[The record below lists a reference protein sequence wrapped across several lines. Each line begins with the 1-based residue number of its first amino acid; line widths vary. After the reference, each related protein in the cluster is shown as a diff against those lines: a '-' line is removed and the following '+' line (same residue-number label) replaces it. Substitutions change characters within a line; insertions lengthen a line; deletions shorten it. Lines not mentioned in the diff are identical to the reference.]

1 MSGVPLSRQETVGA
15 AVWQA
20 LLDAADRAVVVRD
33 GRGLVRVVSRRAT
46 ELFPEL
52 RPGDQLAGVA
62 GFTGSEQGP
71 VETTCQGLPWLWT
84 PTQLDADHV
93 AWHGDPAEPEEPWC
107 EKCAQSRFLANSSR
121 LLGSSLRRDETL
133 RSIVQLAV
141 PTLAD
146 CCAVVLP
153 SRRGRVEWWRY
164 TRGGDTEHGRVGQHV
179 LRSVTTLAEAFS
191 GSTTR
196 PLPGQPVPGARLD
209 WLVAANSAVPDAVTV
224 VPLRHE
230 GLDAGALVL
239 AGNGSH
245 SVDSH
250 GADSH
255 GADSHGADSRGAD
268 SRGADSRGADSRGA
282 DSRGADSRG
291 ADSRGD
297 QLDVV
302 RDYASR
308 AAAALSSAHSYSEQA
323 RATEVLEASLL
334 PAELPETP
342 GVAWSACYR
351 PAQSSIRVGGD
362 FYDVYPESDGRA
374 LFLLGDVCGNGV
386 EAATL
391 AGRIRHTVE
400 ALRLVETEPT
410 KLLHLLNKAILTSA
424 DNRFATL
431 VVGALER
438 LDSGAVR
445 IRLASGGHPSPVVLR
460 ASGAVEEVAVPGTL
474 VGVLPDPH
482 FGEATVTLSAG
493 DVCLL
498 YSDGV
503 TEARGG
509 SDGSEQFGAH
519 RLTDALGSGAGLP
532 ADHLTHHV
540 ERLLDAWLAGRD
552 HDDVA
557 LLALQA
563 V

>member
-1 MSGVPLSRQETVGA
+1 VLVH
-15 AVWQA
+15 
-20 LLDAADRAVVVRD
+20 D
-33 GRGLVRVVSRRAT
+33 GRGLVRVVSHRAT

-52 RPGDQLAGVA
+52 RLGIELAGVA
-62 GFTGSEQGP
+62 GFTGSEQSE
-71 VETTCQGLPWLWT
+71 VETTCQGLPWRWI
-84 PTQLDADHV
+84 PTRLDADHV
-93 AWHGDPAEPEEPWC
+93 AWHGDAAEADEPWC
-107 EKCAQSRFLANSSR
+107 EKCSQTRFLANSSR
-121 LLGSSLRRDETL
+121 LLGSSLRRDQTL

-146 CCAVVLP
+146 SCAVVLP
-153 SRRGRVEWWRY
+153 AKRGRVEWWRY
-164 TRGGDTEHGRVGQHV
+164 SRGGDTEHGRMGQHV
-179 LRSVTTLAEAFS
+179 LRSVTALAEAFS
-191 GSTTR
+191 GSAAK
-196 PLPGQPVPGARLD
+196 PMPGLPVAGARLD
-209 WLVAANSAVPDAVTV
+209 WLLDPDAAAPDSLVV

-230 GLDAGALVL
+230 GLGAGALVL
-239 AGNGSH
+239 ASNE
-245 SVDSH
+245 
-250 GADSH
+250 
-255 GADSHGADSRGAD
+255 SRD
-268 SRGADSRGADSRGA
+268 DH
-282 DSRGADSRG
+282 
-291 ADSRGD
+291 
-297 QLDVV
+297 LEVI
-302 RDYASR
+302 RDYAGR

-323 RATEVLEASLL
+323 RATEALESSLL
-334 PAELPETP
+334 PTPLPEMS
-342 GVAWSACYR
+342 GLVWSACYR
-351 PAQSSIRVGGD
+351 PAHSSIRVGGD
-362 FYDVYPESDGRA
+362 FYDVFPESDGRA

-410 KLLHLLNKAILTSA
+410 KLLHLLNKAILTSS

-445 IRLASGGHPSPVVLR
+445 LRLASGGHPSPLVLR
-460 ASGAVEEVAVPGTL
+460 ASGAVEEIAVPGTL

-482 FGEATVTLSAG
+482 FGEAAVTLSAG

-509 SDGSEQFGAH
+509 SDGREQFGGH
-519 RLTDALGSGAGLP
+519 RLTDALVAGAGMP
-532 ADHLTHHV
+532 AADLTHHV
-540 ERLLDAWLAGRD
+540 ELRLNDWLAGRD

-563 V
+563 I

>member
-1 MSGVPLSRQETVGA
+1 MA
-15 AVWQA
+15 WQG
-20 LLDAADRAVVVRD
+20 DAA
-33 GRGLVRVVSRRAT
+33 
-46 ELFPEL
+46 
-52 RPGDQLAGVA
+52 
-62 GFTGSEQGP
+62 
-71 VETTCQGLPWLWT
+71 
-84 PTQLDADHV
+84 
-93 AWHGDPAEPEEPWC
+93 EPDEPWC
-107 EKCAQSRFLANSSR
+107 EKCAQARFLVNSSR
-121 LLGSSLRRDETL
+121 LLGSSLRRDQTL

-153 SRRGRVEWWRY
+153 AKRGRVEWWRY
-164 TRGGDTEHGRVGQHV
+164 SRGGDTEHGRMGQHV
-179 LRSVTTLAEAFS
+179 LRSVTSLAEAFS
-191 GSTTR
+191 GSATK
-196 PLPGQPVPGARLD
+196 PLLGQPVSGARLD
-209 WLVAANSAVPDAVTV
+209 WLLEPDFGDPDSVVV

-239 AGNGSH
+239 ASN
-245 SVDSH
+245 
-250 GADSH
+250 
-255 GADSHGADSRGAD
+255 DSRD
-268 SRGADSRGADSRGA
+268 
-282 DSRGADSRG
+282 
-291 ADSRGD
+291 D
-297 QLDVV
+297 QLDIV
-302 RDYASR
+302 RDYAGR
-308 AAAALSSAHSYSEQA
+308 AAAALSSAHSFSEQA
-323 RATEVLEASLL
+323 RATEALESSLL
-334 PAELPETP
+334 PSPLPEVP
-342 GVAWSACYR
+342 GIVWSACYR
-351 PAQSSIRVGGD
+351 PAHSGIRVGGD
-362 FYDVYPESDGRA
+362 FYDVYPDSDGRA

-410 KLLHLLNKAILTSA
+410 KLLHLLNRAILASA

-445 IRLASGGHPSPVVLR
+445 VRLASGGHPSPLVLR
-460 ASGAVEEVAVPGTL
+460 ASGVVEEIAVPGTL

-509 SDGSEQFGAH
+509 SDGREQYGAH
-519 RLTDALGSGAGLP
+519 RLTEALGAGAGMP
-532 ADHLTHHV
+532 AADLTRHV
-540 ERLLDAWLAGRD
+540 ELRLDDWLAGRD

-563 V
+563 T

>member
-1 MSGVPLSRQETVGA
+1 MVDRHSAPGIPVPTRSGATGTGLSGVPLSRQETVGA

-20 LLDAADRAVVVRD
+20 LLDTADRAVVVQD
-33 GRGLVRVVSRRAT
+33 GRGLVRVVSRRAA
-46 ELFPEL
+46 ELFPDL
-52 RPGDQLAGVA
+52 RPGVELAGVA
-62 GFTGSEQGP
+62 GFTGSEQST
-71 VETTCQGLPWLWT
+71 VETTCQGVPWRWS
-84 PTQLDADHV
+84 PTRLDEDHV

-107 EKCAQSRFLANSSR
+107 EKCAQTRFLANSSR
-121 LLGSSLRRDETL
+121 LLGSSLRRDQTL

-164 TRGGDTEHGRVGQHV
+164 TRGGDTEHGRMGQHA
-179 LRSVTTLAEAFS
+179 LRSVTSLAEAFS
-191 GSTTR
+191 GSATKPMTGR
-196 PLPGQPVPGARLD
+196 PVADARLD
-209 WLVAANSAVPDAVTV
+209 WLLAGNFGPPDTVTPINIVV

-230 GLDAGALVL
+230 GLTAGALVL
-239 AGNGSH
+239 ASNGSR
-245 SVDSH
+245 D
-250 GADSH
+250 
-255 GADSHGADSRGAD
+255 
-268 SRGADSRGADSRGA
+268 
-282 DSRGADSRG
+282 
-291 ADSRGD
+291 D
-297 QLDVV
+297 QFEVV
-302 RDYASR
+302 RDYSGR

-323 RATEVLEASLL
+323 KATEVLEASLL
-334 PAELPETP
+334 PAALPEVP

-351 PAQSSIRVGGD
+351 PAQSTIRVGGD

-445 IRLASGGHPSPVVLR
+445 IRLASGGHPSPFVLR
-460 ASGAVEEVAVPGTL
+460 ASGAVEEITVPGTL

-493 DVCLL
+493 DVCML

-509 SDGSEQFGAH
+509 SDGREQFGAH
-519 RLTDALGSGAGLP
+519 RLSEAIGSGAGMP
-532 ADHLTHHV
+532 ADALTRHV
-540 ERLLDAWLAGRD
+540 EHHLNAWLADRD

>member
-1 MSGVPLSRQETVGA
+1 MSATGTELSGIPLSRQETVGA

-20 LLDAADRAVVVRD
+20 LLDAADRAVVVQD
-33 GRGLVRVVSRRAT
+33 GRGVARVVSRRAA

-52 RPGDQLAGVA
+52 RPGGHLTGVA

-71 VETTCQGLPWLWT
+71 VETTCQGLPWTWS
-84 PTQLDADHV
+84 PTRLDADHV
-93 AWHGDPAEPEEPWC
+93 AWHGDPTEPEQPWC
-107 EKCAQSRFLANSSR
+107 EKCAQARFLANSSR
-121 LLGSSLRRDETL
+121 LLGSSLRREETL

-164 TRGGDTEHGRVGQHV
+164 TRGGDTEHGRVGQHM
-179 LRSVTTLAEAFS
+179 LRSVTELAEAFS
-191 GSTTR
+191 GSATK
-196 PLPGQPVPGARLD
+196 PLSGRPVPGARLE
-209 WLVAANSAVPDAVTV
+209 WLTGADSAVPDAVTV

-230 GLDAGALVL
+230 GLDAGVLVL
-239 AGNGSH
+239 AGN
-245 SVDSH
+245 
-250 GADSH
+250 
-255 GADSHGADSRGAD
+255 DSRGSDAH
-268 SRGADSRGADSRGA
+268 
-282 DSRGADSRG
+282 
-291 ADSRGD
+291 GD

-302 RDYASR
+302 RDYAGR

-334 PAELPETP
+334 PAELPEAP
-342 GVAWSACYR
+342 GVAWAACYR

-362 FYDVYPESDGRA
+362 FYDVYQESDGRA

-410 KLLHLLNKAILTSA
+410 KLLHLLNRAILTSA

-431 VVGALER
+431 VVGAMER

-445 IRLASGGHPSPVVLR
+445 IRLASGGHPPPLVLR
-460 ASGAVEEVAVPGTL
+460 ASGAVEEIAVPGTL

-509 SDGSEQFGAH
+509 DGEQFGGH
-519 RLTDALGSGAGLP
+519 RLTEALGSGAGLL
-532 ADHLTHHV
+532 ADDLTRHV
-540 ERLLDAWLAGRD
+540 EQRLDTWLDGRD

>member
-1 MSGVPLSRQETVGA
+1 MDGIPLSRQETVGA

-20 LLDAADRAVVVRD
+20 LLDAADKAVLVQD
-33 GRGLVRVVSRRAT
+33 GRGQVRVVSRRAA
-46 ELFPEL
+46 ELFPDL
-52 RPGDQLAGVA
+52 RPGVELAGVA
-62 GFTGSEQGP
+62 GFTGSEQGE
-71 VETTCQGLPWLWT
+71 VDTTCQGVPWRWT
-84 PTQLDADHV
+84 PTRLDADHV

-107 EKCAQSRFLANSSR
+107 EKCAQARFLANSSR
-121 LLGSSLRRDETL
+121 LLGSSLRRDQTL

-141 PTLAD
+141 PTLGD

-153 SRRGRVEWWRY
+153 AKRGRVEWWRY
-164 TRGGDTEHGRVGQHV
+164 TRGGDTEHGRMGQHA
-179 LRSVTTLAEAFS
+179 LRSVTALAEAFS
-191 GSTTR
+191 GSATK
-196 PLPGQPVPGARLD
+196 PMPGHPVAGARLD
-209 WLVAANSAVPDAVTV
+209 WLLAGGSAAPDNVVV

-239 AGNGSH
+239 ANN
-245 SVDSH
+245 
-250 GADSH
+250 
-255 GADSHGADSRGAD
+255 DSRD
-268 SRGADSRGADSRGA
+268 E
-282 DSRGADSRG
+282 
-291 ADSRGD
+291 
-297 QLDVV
+297 QFEIV

-323 RATEVLEASLL
+323 RATEALESSLL
-334 PAELPETP
+334 PTPLPEVP
-342 GVAWSACYR
+342 GVVWSACYR
-351 PAQSSIRVGGD
+351 PAQSTIRVGGD
-362 FYDVYPESDGRA
+362 FYDVYPESDGRV

-431 VVGALER
+431 VVGVLER
-438 LDSGAVR
+438 LESGSLRV
-445 IRLASGGHPSPVVLR
+445 RLASGGHPSPVVLR
-460 ASGAVEEVAVPGTL
+460 ASGAVEEITVPGTL

-482 FGEATVTLSAG
+482 FGEASVTLSAG
-493 DVCLL
+493 DVCML

-509 SDGSEQFGAH
+509 NDGREQFGAH
-519 RLTDALGSGAGLP
+519 RLNEAVGSGVGMPAG
-532 ADHLTHHV
+532 DLTRHV
-540 ERLLDAWLAGRD
+540 EHRLDDWLAGRD

>member
-1 MSGVPLSRQETVGA
+1 
-15 AVWQA
+15 VWQA
-20 LLDAADRAVVVRD
+20 LLDAADKAVVVHD
-33 GRGLVRVVSRRAT
+33 GRGVVRVVSRRAT
-46 ELFPEL
+46 ELFPDL
-52 RPGDQLAGVA
+52 RAGVELAGVA
-62 GFTGSEQGP
+62 GFTGSEHGP
-71 VETTCQGLPWLWT
+71 VETTCQGVPWRWT
-84 PTQLDADHV
+84 PSRLDSDHV
-93 AWHGDPAEPEEPWC
+93 AWHGDAAEPDEPWC
-107 EKCAQSRFLANSSR
+107 EKCAQARFLANSSR
-121 LLGSSLRRDETL
+121 LLGSSLRREQTL

-153 SRRGRVEWWRY
+153 ARRGRVEWWRY
-164 TRGGDTEHGRVGQHV
+164 TRGGDTEHGRVGQHM
-179 LRSVTTLAEAFS
+179 LRSVTTLAEGFS
-191 GSTTR
+191 GSATK
-196 PLPGQPVPGARLD
+196 PMAGQPVAGARLD
-209 WLVAANSAVPDAVTV
+209 WLLAADSAVPDAVTV

-230 GLDAGALVL
+230 GLAAGALVL
-239 AGNGSH
+239 AGNGSRD
-245 SVDSH
+245 VE
-250 GADSH
+250 
-255 GADSHGADSRGAD
+255 
-268 SRGADSRGADSRGA
+268 
-282 DSRGADSRG
+282 
-291 ADSRGD
+291 
-297 QLDVV
+297 QLEVV
-302 RDYASR
+302 RDYAGR
-308 AAAALSSAHSYSEQA
+308 AAAALSSAHSFSEQA

-334 PAELPETP
+334 PAALPEVA
-342 GVAWSACYR
+342 GVAWAACYR

-362 FYDVYPESDGRA
+362 FYDVYPESGGRA

-438 LDSGAVR
+438 LDSGSVR
-445 IRLASGGHPSPVVLR
+445 VRLASGGHPSPVVLR
-460 ASGAVEEVAVPGTL
+460 TSGIVEEITVPGTL

-482 FGEATVTLSAG
+482 FGEAAVTLAAG

-509 SDGSEQFGAH
+509 SDGREQFGAH
-519 RLTDALGSGAGLP
+519 RLTEAVGAGAGLP
-532 ADHLTHHV
+532 ADDLTRHV
-540 ERLLDAWLAGRD
+540 EHRLDDWLAGRD

>member
-1 MSGVPLSRQETVGA
+1 VVDRHSAPGIPVPSRSTGTGLDGIPLSRQETVGA

-20 LLDAADRAVVVRD
+20 LLDAADRAVLVHD
-33 GRGLVRVVSRRAT
+33 GRGLVRVVSRRAA

-52 RPGDQLAGVA
+52 RPGVALAGVA
-62 GFTGSEQGP
+62 GFTDSEQGD
-71 VETTCQGLPWLWT
+71 VETTCQGLPWRWVAT
-84 PTQLDADHV
+84 RLDADHV
-93 AWHGDPAEPEEPWC
+93 AWHGDAAEADEHWC
-107 EKCAQSRFLANSSR
+107 EKCAQARFLANSSR
-121 LLGSSLRRDETL
+121 LLGSSLRRDQTL

-153 SRRGRVEWWRY
+153 AKRGRVEWWRY
-164 TRGGDTEHGRVGQHV
+164 TRGGDTEHGRMGQHV
-179 LRSVTTLAEAFS
+179 LGSVTALTEAFS
-191 GSTTR
+191 GSTTK
-196 PLPGQPVPGARLD
+196 PMAGQLVVDARLD
-209 WLVAANSAVPDAVTV
+209 WLLGGESTAPASVMV

-230 GLDAGALVL
+230 GLGAGALVL
-239 AGNGSH
+239 ASNDFRG
-245 SVDSH
+245 VDSL
-250 GADSH
+250 G
-255 GADSHGADSRGAD
+255 G
-268 SRGADSRGADSRGA
+268 
-282 DSRGADSRG
+282 
-291 ADSRGD
+291 
-297 QLDVV
+297 QVEVL
-302 RDYASR
+302 RDYAGR
-308 AAAALSSAHSYSEQA
+308 AAAALSSAHSFSEQA
-323 RATEVLEASLL
+323 RATEALESSLL
-334 PAELPETP
+334 PTPLPDVP
-342 GVAWSACYR
+342 GVAWASCYR
-351 PAQSSIRVGGD
+351 PAHSTIRVGGD
-362 FYDVYPESDGRA
+362 FYDVFPESDGRA

-410 KLLHLLNKAILTSA
+410 KLLHLLNKAILTNS

-431 VVGALER
+431 VVGTMER

-445 IRLASGGHPSPVVLR
+445 LRLASGGHPSPLVLR
-460 ASGAVEEVAVPGTL
+460 ASGAVEEIAVPGTL

-482 FGEATVTLSAG
+482 FGEAGVTLSAG

-509 SDGSEQFGAH
+509 SDGREQFGSH
-519 RLTDALGSGAGLP
+519 RLTEAMAAGAGLAA
-532 ADHLTHHV
+532 ADLTHHV
-540 ERLLDAWLAGRD
+540 EHRLNHWLAGRD

>member
-1 MSGVPLSRQETVGA
+1 MVDRRSAPGIPSPTRSGSTGTELSGVPLSRQETVGA

-20 LLDAADRAVVVRD
+20 LLDAADRAVVVQD
-33 GRGLVRVVSRRAT
+33 GRGVVRVVSRRAA
-46 ELFPEL
+46 ELFPDL
-52 RPGDQLAGVA
+52 RPGAELAGVA

-71 VETTCQGLPWLWT
+71 VDTSCQGLPWRWT
-84 PTQLDADHV
+84 PTHLDEDHV

-107 EKCAQSRFLANSSR
+107 EKCAQARFLANSSR

-191 GSTTR
+191 GSATR
-196 PLPGQPVPGARLD
+196 PLPGRPVPGTRLD
-209 WLVAANSAVPDAVTV
+209 WLVAADFAAPDAVTV

-230 GLDAGALVL
+230 GLTAGALVL

-245 SVDSH
+245 S
-250 GADSH
+250 A
-255 GADSHGADSRGAD
+255 
-268 SRGADSRGADSRGA
+268 
-282 DSRGADSRG
+282 
-291 ADSRGD
+291 D

-302 RDYASR
+302 RDYAGR

-334 PAELPETP
+334 PAALPEVP

-351 PAQSSIRVGGD
+351 PAHSSIRVGGD

-438 LDSGAVR
+438 LDSGVVR
-445 IRLASGGHPSPVVLR
+445 IRLASGGHPSPIVLR
-460 ASGAVEEVAVPGTL
+460 ATGAVEEIAVPGTL

-509 SDGSEQFGAH
+509 NDGSEQFGAH
-519 RLTDALGSGAGLP
+519 RLTEAVGTGVGMP
-532 ADHLTHHV
+532 ADDLTRHI
-540 ERLLDAWLAGRD
+540 ERRLDAWLVGRD

>member
-1 MSGVPLSRQETVGA
+1 MVDRHSAPGIPSPARSGPTGTGLSGVPLSRQESVGA

-20 LLDAADRAVVVRD
+20 LLDTADKAVVVHD
-33 GRGLVRVVSRRAT
+33 GRGLVRVVSRRAA
-46 ELFPEL
+46 ELFPDL
-52 RPGDQLAGVA
+52 RPGAELAGVA
-62 GFTGSEQGP
+62 GFTGSEQGQ
-71 VETTCQGLPWLWT
+71 VDTTCQGMPWRWS
-84 PTQLDADHV
+84 PTRLDSDHV
-93 AWHGDPAEPEEPWC
+93 AWHGDPAEPDEPWC
-107 EKCAQSRFLANSSR
+107 GKCAQARFLANSSR
-121 LLGSSLRRDETL
+121 LLGSSLHRDQTL

-146 CCAVVLP
+146 SCAVVLP
-153 SRRGRVEWWRY
+153 ARRGRVEWWRY
-164 TRGGDTEHGRVGQHV
+164 TRGGDTEHGRMGQHA

-191 GSTTR
+191 GSATKPMAGT
-196 PLPGQPVPGARLD
+196 PVADGRLD
-209 WLVAANSAVPDAVTV
+209 WLLADDSVVPDAVTV

-245 SVDSH
+245 D
-250 GADSH
+250 
-255 GADSHGADSRGAD
+255 
-268 SRGADSRGADSRGA
+268 
-282 DSRGADSRG
+282 
-291 ADSRGD
+291 D
-297 QLDVV
+297 QFEVV
-302 RDYASR
+302 RDYAGR
-308 AAAALSSAHSYSEQA
+308 AAAALSSSHSYSEQA

-334 PAELPETP
+334 PAELPEIP
-342 GVAWSACYR
+342 GVAWAACYR
-351 PAQSSIRVGGD
+351 PAHSNIRVGGD

-374 LFLLGDVCGNGV
+374 LFLLGDVCGNGI

-410 KLLHLLNKAILTSA
+410 KLLHLLNRAILTSA

-445 IRLASGGHPSPVVLR
+445 VRLASGGHPSPVVLR
-460 ASGAVEEVAVPGTL
+460 ASGAVEEIAVPGTL

-509 SDGSEQFGAH
+509 ADGREQFGSH
-519 RLTDALGSGAGLP
+519 RLSEAIGAGAGMP
-532 ADHLTHHV
+532 ADDLTRHV
-540 ERLLDAWLAGRD
+540 EHRLDDWLAGRD

>member
-1 MSGVPLSRQETVGA
+1 MDGIPLSRQETVDA

-20 LLDAADRAVVVRD
+20 LLDAADKAVVVHD
-33 GRGLVRVVSRRAT
+33 GRRLVRVVSRRAA
-46 ELFPEL
+46 ELFPDL
-52 RPGDQLAGVA
+52 RPGVELAGVA
-62 GFTGSEQGP
+62 GFTGSEQNE
-71 VETTCQGLPWLWT
+71 VETTCQGVPWRWI
-84 PTQLDADHV
+84 PTRLDEDHV
-93 AWHGDPAEPEEPWC
+93 AWQGDSAEPDEPWC
-107 EKCAQSRFLANSSR
+107 EKCAQARFLVNSSR
-121 LLGSSLRRDETL
+121 LLGSSLRRDQTL

-153 SRRGRVEWWRY
+153 AKRGRVEWWRY
-164 TRGGDTEHGRVGQHV
+164 SRGGDTEHGRMGQHV
-179 LRSVTTLAEAFS
+179 LRSVTSLAEAFS
-191 GSTTR
+191 GSATK
-196 PLPGQPVPGARLD
+196 PLPGRPVPGARLD
-209 WLVAANSAVPDAVTV
+209 WLLEPDFGDPASVVV

-239 AGNGSH
+239 ASN
-245 SVDSH
+245 
-250 GADSH
+250 
-255 GADSHGADSRGAD
+255 DSRD
-268 SRGADSRGADSRGA
+268 E
-282 DSRGADSRG
+282 
-291 ADSRGD
+291 

-302 RDYASR
+302 RDYAGR
-308 AAAALSSAHSYSEQA
+308 AAAALSSAHSFSEQA
-323 RATEVLEASLL
+323 RATEALESSLL
-334 PAELPETP
+334 PSPLPEVP
-342 GVAWSACYR
+342 GIVWSACYR
-351 PAQSSIRVGGD
+351 PAHSGIRVGGD
-362 FYDVYPESDGRA
+362 FYDVYPDSDGRA

-410 KLLHLLNKAILTSA
+410 KLLHLLNRAILTSS

-431 VVGALER
+431 VVGVLER

-445 IRLASGGHPSPVVLR
+445 VRLASGGHPSPLVLR
-460 ASGAVEEVAVPGTL
+460 ASGVVEEIAVPGTL

-482 FGEATVTLSAG
+482 FSEAIVTLSAG

-509 SDGSEQFGAH
+509 SDGREQYGAH
-519 RLTDALGSGAGLP
+519 RLTEALGDGAGMP
-532 ADHLTHHV
+532 AADLTRHV
-540 ERLLDAWLAGRD
+540 ELRLDDWLAGRD

-563 V
+563 I